1 MAYRLLHADEEEF
14 DGITFNEWLV
24 SRFYDV
30 IGDEN
35 VDWSED
41 IAEVLHA
48 RSALE
53 LVRDQYPAERMA
65 ILDEADAFW
74 RARPKAF
81 NHDFRYQHARKK
93 VGEELEGWVI
103 DDEGHTPRIP
113 LTHWWWWPLEDS
125 E

>member
-1 MAYRLLHADEEEF
+1 MTYYLQDGDEEEF
-14 DGITFNEWLV
+14 GGITFEEWLV
-24 SRFYDV
+24 SRFHDV

-74 RARPKAF
+74 RARPQAF
-81 NHDFRYQHARKK
+81 NHDFRLFHGRKH
-93 VGEELEGWVI
+93 VCEELEDWVV
-103 DDEGHTPRIP
+103 DEKGEFPCIPRS
-113 LTHWWWWPLEDS
+113 HWWWWPLPEG
-125 E
+125 